1 VASAASATTLRVGL
15 AQINPRVGDFAHNLA
30 KIEEFLARAEAA
42 GCDIVAFPELTI
54 SGYPPEDLVLKSGF
68 VADNR
73 AVLEKVAARS
83 GRCAVVVGFVD
94 VANDEPV
101 EVSSARPPRLFNA
114 AALCANGSI
123 VGVYRKQL
131 LPNYSVFDEARYFA
145 VGHDD
150 RTLYDIAGARVSLSI
165 CEDVWVADGPIAS
178 QREAGSQLCINVNGS
193 PFDRTKGGE
202 RESTVVSRAKETG
215 MPIVYVNQVCG
226 QDELVFDG
234 GSLVV
239 DPHGTVIARAASFTE
254 ELLVA
259 DVPVANLSAGAR
271 VAESQTRT
279 IRVTDQGG
287 VRKAVPTRLASQQD
301 ELDRVLAAL
310 ALGTRDYVT
319 KNGFTD
325 VVIGLS
331 GGIDSALV
339 TAIAVDALG
348 ADHVHGVSMPSRY
361 SSEGSK
367 SDAAVLAKNL
377 GIEMLT
383 IPIEPAFASYLSMTE
398 SAFAGR
404 APDLTEENLQSRV
417 RGTTLMA
424 LSNKFGWMV
433 LTTGN
438 KSELAVGYFTLY
450 GDSVGGFA
458 VIKDIF
464 KTDVYALSRRVNDRA
479 GRDVIPSNTLTK
491 APSAELRPD
500 QRDDQSLPPY
510 DVLDAV
516 LALYVEQDRTAA
528 EIIALGHDETL
539 VRRIVRLVDNNEY
552 KRRQLPPGVR
562 VTTKAFG
569 KDRRLPITNSY
580 RG

>member
-1 VASAASATTLRVGL
+1 MASAASDGTLRVGL
-15 AQINPRVGDFAHNLA
+15 AQINPRVGDLAHNLA

-42 GCDIVAFPELTI
+42 GCDVVAFPELTL

-73 AVLEKVAARS
+73 AALEKVAARS

-94 VANDEPV
+94 EASDERLGRPR
-101 EVSSARPPRLFNA
+101 ARPPRLFNA
-114 AALCANGSI
+114 AALCANGSV
-123 VGVYRKQL
+123 VGVYHKQL
-131 LPNYSVFDEARYFA
+131 LPNYAVFDEARYFA
-145 VGHDD
+145 AGHDD
-150 RTLYDIAGARVSLSI
+150 NTLYEVAGVRISLSV
-165 CEDVWVADGPIAS
+165 CEDVWVADGPVAR
-178 QREAGSQLCINVNGS
+178 QREAGSQLCVNINGS
-193 PFDRTKGGE
+193 PFDRGKSGV
-202 RESTVVSRAKETG
+202 REATVVERARETA

-234 GSLVV
+234 GSVVV
-239 DPHGTVIARAASFTE
+239 DSTGNVVARAAHFEE
-254 ELLVA
+254 ELLIA
-259 DVPVANLSAGAR
+259 DVR
-271 VAESQTRT
+271 
-279 IRVTDQGG
+279 
-287 VRKAVPTRLASQQD
+287 VPTRAPSVRAIPVSSAGSQRAAVPSRVAVID
-301 ELDRVLAAL
+301 DSRDRVLGAL

-325 VVIGLS
+325 VVLGLS

-339 TAIAVDALG
+339 AAVAVEALG
-348 ADHVHGVSMPSRY
+348 AAHVHGVSMPSRY
-361 SSEGSK
+361 SSTGSRT
-367 SDAAVLAKNL
+367 DAADLARNL
-377 GIEMLT
+377 GIDLLT
-383 IPIEPAFASYLSMTE
+383 IPIEPAFASYLAMTTD
-398 SAFAGR
+398 AFSGLAT
-404 APDLTEENLQSRV
+404 DLTEENLQSRV

-464 KTDVYALSRRVNDRA
+464 KTDVYALSHRVNERA
-479 GRDVIPSNTLTK
+479 GRELIPRSTLDK

-528 EIIALGHDETL
+528 EIIAFGFEESL
-539 VRRIVRLVDNNEY
+539 VRRIVGLVDNSEY

-562 VTTKAFG
+562 VTSKAFG
-569 KDRRLPITNSY
+569 KDRRLPITNAY